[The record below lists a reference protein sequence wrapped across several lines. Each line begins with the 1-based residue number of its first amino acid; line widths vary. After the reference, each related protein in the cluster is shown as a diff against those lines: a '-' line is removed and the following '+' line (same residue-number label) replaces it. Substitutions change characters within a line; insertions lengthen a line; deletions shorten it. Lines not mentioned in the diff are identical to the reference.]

1 MRQSILR
8 NQLIAAIKS
17 DREGFQQDLSEL
29 MSASHLDGI
38 NQELLEDGVDNFVS
52 DNTENTHVR
61 EMMLQW
67 RLRVLDN
74 IQFGLT
80 LTGPTYEDNPIRYA
94 NQTFQERTGYHLSQL
109 RGSNPRILQ
118 GPITESSAVDTL
130 REATQIW
137 EPVTVTLW
145 NYRRDGTPFRS
156 RLSVTPLRRDD
167 GMITH
172 WLGVQAVVDSSAERS

>member
-80 LTGPTYEDNPIRYA
+80 L
-94 NQTFQERTGYHLSQL
+94 
-109 RGSNPRILQ
+109 
-118 GPITESSAVDTL
+118 
-130 REATQIW
+130 
-137 EPVTVTLW
+137 
-145 NYRRDGTPFRS
+145 
-156 RLSVTPLRRDD
+156 RL
-167 GMITH
+167 
-172 WLGVQAVVDSSAERS
+172 